1 MEVSAIIEAVIICLI
16 ITVAVSGNISL
27 WIIIC
32 KSRDLQTVTN
42 MFILGLSAADLLVS
56 AVNMPLTVSA
66 VVANDWPFSESS
78 CTILGFFNM
87 LFLVTSVMS
96 LCNISINRY
105 CMVCRPHKF
114 KDIYTT
120 RNAIFMITG
129 KPFYTEF
136 FETIIVQSQNNPPI

>member
-1 MEVSAIIEAVIICLI
+1 MEVGAIIEAIILCLI
-16 ITVAVSGNISL
+16 IVVAVGGNVSL

-56 AVNMPLTVSA
+56 AVNVPLTVSA
-66 VVANDWPFSESS
+66 VIADDWPFSESA
-78 CTILGFFNM
+78 CTVLGFFNM

-105 CMVCRPHKF
+105 FMVCRPHKF
-114 KDIYTT
+114 KNLYTK
-120 RNAIFMITG
+120 RNAVFMITG
-129 KPFYTEF
+129 R
-136 FETIIVQSQNNPPI
+136 